1 MRIIKAGIMD
11 DIDVI
16 NQTKPGAELFSP
28 ERITWVA
35 AVDGANQLE
44 TVSFRLAHAMAVFIL
59 TIIRCRS
66 NDLVGIATWM
76 RNQKGEGECA

>member
-11 DIDVI
+11 DINVI

-35 AVDGANQLE
+35 PVDGANQVE
-44 TVSFRLAHAMAVFIL
+44 AVSFRLLYAMVAS
-59 TIIRCRS
+59 C
-66 NDLVGIATWM
+66 
-76 RNQKGEGECA
+76 